1 MFKLWGK
8 PNESESI
15 HTVFSFTNQAQLEC
29 RWPMEAGHSGDGSVP
44 RSVVDFLT
52 KISSTLGLHEIQNM
66 SGALIIDKPR
76 PGALSSKARSLLVS
90 SPC

>member
-8 PNESESI
+8 PTESESI
-15 HTVFSFTNQAQLEC
+15 HPVLSFTNQAQLEC

-52 KISSTLGLHEIQNM
+52 KIRNM

-76 PGALSSKARSLLVS
+76 PGALSSKAQSLLVS